1 MRRILIIVNI
11 AFLVILLAN
20 FFYYRDLYKKQINYI
35 FELLNRQVQIVG
47 LSVDEI
53 NNGFVSDLEQIN
65 YDQDLTLFF
74 NEKEK
79 QKVASDKMKL
89 FFSKYEDFVTGIK
102 YYDDHKNEFTLK
114 KDSETSEWLES
125 PPFVL
130 RMQPEIFH
138 RDTLIQENNRFNF
151 MLPVIDQE
159 TNQAVGNLVASVDF
173 EKYFAAIFNT
183 FNLQDYQWQ
192 WVLSDSGKIIFD
204 NYPKDKKIVYSQL
217 ERITGRLAE
226 GSVDNITHAAEING
240 KRTEIISSFYSTQLL
255 KRDLGLVFSAP
266 TDFFQKYIIR
276 NSIFIVTGTLL
287 LIQIIVLI
295 FWRYVRM
302 QKKEMER
309 LKNSEKMLF
318 KLLDE
323 MPVGVI
329 IHNKNR
335 EIIKTNK
342 IAAEQYSYKTE
353 QEMQGKLF
361 PETAHPEANEFTL
374 PASNGNLDSEQF
386 VIIKKEIGEIVLYRK
401 SIPVIFKEQEA
412 TMEMFIDVTL
422 LDSAR
427 KHEARAN
434 EAKSEFLARMSY
446 EIRTPL
452 NGIIGMTDVL
462 YKFDL
467 SPEIKEI
474 IRLLR
479 SSTEVLLNIINDILD
494 FSRIETGKVILDE
507 SPFYLREE
515 LGYCTDLAKTNIQPN
530 TINLITT
537 IDENVPGSLIGDP
550 FRLRQI
556 LTNLLNHSIK
566 NTEKGEIRLKCS
578 LKGKKDGIVTLNFE
592 LLDTGQSFDQS
603 AFKKLFGDFINA
615 DSVALK
621 TNDESSFGTI
631 LARQLIE
638 LMGGK
643 LTAESPS
650 GLAGDNGTR
659 ISFHIQVYSNERVI
673 KTLQTENFVSFEMIK
688 TLAITGIQNRDEDT
702 LSTLNRIGLSVTV
715 TTFMKMTVNQLKTN
729 INYPQDRY
737 SLIIIFD
744 EEDFDGFSVAQTI
757 WDNNLSKN
765 FIIILISSKDKKGN
779 HIRSINLGIDHY
791 LVKPLAQADLANV
804 IKGSFPFIEEK
815 SGSSSMSLI
824 KKDIRILVVEDN
836 KMNQKVINTM
846 LKNLGYLCD
855 NADDGFAGMLQAQSK
870 KYDLIFM
877 DLMMPEMDGFEAAR
891 KILKNDDSVII
902 VAFTA
907 DNMPETRKKA
917 ELSGIKDF
925 ISKPVRIDELK
936 KMFAKYFRK

>member
-1 MRRILIIVNI
+1 
-11 AFLVILLAN
+11 
-20 FFYYRDLYKKQINYI
+20 
-35 FELLNRQVQIVG
+35 
-47 LSVDEI
+47 
-53 NNGFVSDLEQIN
+53 
-65 YDQDLTLFF
+65 
-74 NEKEK
+74 
-79 QKVASDKMKL
+79 
-89 FFSKYEDFVTGIK
+89 
-102 YYDDHKNEFTLK
+102 
-114 KDSETSEWLES
+114 
-125 PPFVL
+125 
-130 RMQPEIFH
+130 
-138 RDTLIQENNRFNF
+138 
-151 MLPVIDQE
+151 
-159 TNQAVGNLVASVDF
+159 
-173 EKYFAAIFNT
+173 
-183 FNLQDYQWQ
+183 
-192 WVLSDSGKIIFD
+192 
-204 NYPKDKKIVYSQL
+204 
-217 ERITGRLAE
+217 
-226 GSVDNITHAAEING
+226 
-240 KRTEIISSFYSTQLL
+240 
-255 KRDLGLVFSAP
+255 
-266 TDFFQKYIIR
+266 
-276 NSIFIVTGTLL
+276 
-287 LIQIIVLI
+287 
-295 FWRYVRM
+295 M